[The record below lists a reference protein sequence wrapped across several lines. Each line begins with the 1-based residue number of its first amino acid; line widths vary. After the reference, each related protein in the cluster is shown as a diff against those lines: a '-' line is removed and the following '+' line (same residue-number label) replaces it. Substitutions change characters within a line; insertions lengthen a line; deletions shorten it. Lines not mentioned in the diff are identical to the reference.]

1 MRLVGRVLDK
11 PEVVFKYDATVDGN
25 VPPVTPLVIAEPAV
39 DPFGAIL
46 VPVVVPPVT
55 SLVVVVSSLPQP
67 LVATLVVSVAPLV
80 AALPAVVVSVVLVM
94 ALPAVEPLVTVLVAS
109 VPSSVEVDK
118 KSDEVATFDSSVV
131 LAVLVVVAI
140 LAILVVVEKIY
151 NNRVDY

>member
-80 AALPAVVVSVVLVM
+80 EALVVNPLVSTLIASLVLLVM
-94 ALPAVEPLVTVLVAS
+94 TLPAVEPLVRRWWNHT
-109 VPSSVEVDK
+109 
-118 KSDEVATFDSSVV
+118 SVV
-131 LAVLVVVAI
+131 WYEP
-140 LAILVVVEKIY
+140 ILVVLVEKLCNVILVEE
-151 NNRVDY
+151 NNP